1 MLTKAICVLSMWW
14 NKIRSRVYSVIG
26 HAGPTSGPVGKQVRV
41 ASVEDYM
48 NYGKSLVQSLLCITA
63 LAFAGLFPM
72 QAEAAV
78 YNGDVAKTLGAG
90 GTPSQNNIIL
100 VQRRGRGDGGGG
112 GGRRSMGGGGGGGGR
127 MIRGGGGGG
136 GRAIRRGG
144 GGGGSAMRMR
154 RSSPRIIGGGGRNF
168 RGSPVVRRNT
178 IIRRGPSARRSVV
191 VRRWG
196 PRGRRYIRG
205 GRWYFFAPWVG
216 SYVYFSSYQACYYNC
231 LDHGYNRY
239 YCEDLCAWY

>member
-1 MLTKAICVLSMWW
+1 
-14 NKIRSRVYSVIG
+14 
-26 HAGPTSGPVGKQVRV
+26 
-41 ASVEDYM
+41 M
-48 NYGKSLVQSLLCITA
+48 NYGKSLVQGLLCITA
-63 LAFAGLFPM
+63 LAFAGVFPM

-78 YNGDVAKTLGAG
+78 YNSDVAKTLGAS
-90 GTPSQNNIIL
+90 GTQSQNNIIL
-100 VQRRGRGDGGGG
+100 VQRRGRDGGGGGG
-112 GGRRSMGGGGGGGGR
+112 GGRRMGGGGGGGGGGR

-136 GRAIRRGG
+136 SRMIRGGGGGGSRMIRGG

-154 RSSPRIIGGGGRNF
+154 RSSPRIIGGGRNF

-178 IIRRGPSARRSVV
+178 IIRRGPAARRTVV

-231 LDHGYNRY
+231 LDHGYNQY